1 MDSQKSSFNESD
13 LIWHHKFQFKHIGN
27 KLQDYISIARPDH
40 WFKNIFMLP
49 GTALALVIGGNHI
62 NSSWIWSL
70 CIGIIAT
77 CIIASANYTINEW
90 LDAEFDRH
98 HPKKMHRPSVTGR
111 INARIVYL
119 QWLVLS
125 TLGLWLSSIISIHF
139 VITAIVFL
147 LMGLAY
153 NVNPIRTKERQ
164 YLDVLSESI
173 NNPLR
178 FMLGWF
184 VVLDSILPPSSILL
198 AYWMGGAFLMT
209 VKRYAEYRYIGDPNL
224 AGRYRRSFKYYTED
238 TLLLSSFF
246 YALTSAFFLGVFLL
260 KYRIEFLLSMPFFAL
275 LFVWYLKIGLKSDSV
290 TQRPERLFS
299 EKRFIA
305 YVAILTIQV
314 TFLYFIDIPWLRIL
328 VEYHVLK

>member
-1 MDSQKSSFNESD
+1 MDSQKSF
-13 LIWHHKFQFKHIGN
+13 LIEIEVIWQLKSIFKKVLG

-40 WFKNIFMLP
+40 WFKNIFILP

-62 NSSWIWSL
+62 NSSWAWSL

-77 CIIASANYTINEW
+77 CLIASANYTINEW

-98 HPKKMHRPSVTGR
+98 HPKKKNRPSVTGR
-111 INARIVYL
+111 IEARYVYL
-119 QWLVLS
+119 QWFALS
-125 TLGLWLSSIISIHF
+125 TAGLWISTFISINF
-139 VITAIVFL
+139 LITASALL
-147 LMGLAY
+147 LMGLIY
-153 NVNPIRTKERQ
+153 NINPIRTKERQ
-164 YLDVLSESI
+164 YLDVISESI

-209 VKRYAEYRYIGDPNL
+209 VKRYAEYRYIGDPDL

-238 TLLLSSFF
+238 SLLLSAFF

-260 KYRIEFLLSMPFFAL
+260 KYRIEFLLTMPFFAF
-275 LFVWYLKIGLKSDSV
+275 LFVWYLKIGLKTDSV
-290 TQRPERLFS
+290 TQRPEYLFS

-305 YVAILTIQV
+305 YVAILIAQV
-314 TFLYFIDIPWLRIL
+314 TFLYFTDIPWLRIL
-328 VEYHVLK
+328 VEYHVIE